1 MTFLRHL
8 RDIVTARSPYSA
20 QKMNLSARRS
30 LLVFSI
36 CAAWA
41 FISWAPIYKYL
52 TYGKATAA
60 MLLGILFIA
69 LGMHWLDRLNQQQ
82 RQVSAGWFVLLFLIL
97 TAAFAV
103 LYPISLKH
111 TLNVGSDREDALRI
125 ELNAIRHH
133 QYPYDAHTFLGNSP
147 TPLPGA
153 MLLTA
158 PFFALGHIAWQ
169 NFLWFALFF
178 VFTIRFFRHRTTAL
192 FFLAVFLLLAPANL
206 SDFTSGGDYLT
217 NFFYLAIAVALFIR
231 SLDRAFYACIP
242 AALFLGV
249 TLSSRIIYAVILI
262 PLLALT
268 LQRISRS
275 RTIALFVIVL
285 IAAAAVTLPIFA
297 PHALT
302 HLLQQLGQNATKLRY
317 IPTALH
323 PRWTLPLLAVIVAC
337 TTFFV
342 HMNFPRLFL
351 TFSITSFV
359 MLAPFVVTFALHSEK
374 LRYNFSYLS
383 ICTLSF
389 SLWALSRYERI
400 SVRTPRCIHQDS

>member
-1 MTFLRHL
+1 MNPSDRRFLL
-8 RDIVTARSPYSA
+8 I
-20 QKMNLSARRS
+20 
-30 LLVFSI
+30 FSV
-36 CAAWA
+36 CAAWTL
-41 FISWAPIYKYL
+41 ISLAPIYKYL
-52 TYGKATAA
+52 THGKATAA
-60 MLLGILFIA
+60 VLLGILFIS
-69 LGMHWLDRLNQQQ
+69 LGMHWLDRLNRQQ
-82 RQVSAGWFVLLFLIL
+82 RQISAGWLLFLFLIL
-97 TAAFAV
+97 TAAFAA

-111 TLNVGSDREDALRI
+111 TLNTGSDREDALRI
-125 ELNAIRHH
+125 ELNAVHHH
-133 QYPYDAHTFLGNSP
+133 QYPYDARTFLGNPP

-169 NFLWFALFF
+169 NFLWLALFF
-178 VFTIRFFRHRTTAL
+178 VFTIRFFRHRATAL

-206 SDFTSGGDYLT
+206 SDFTSGGDYLA

-231 SLDRAFYACIP
+231 SLNRAFYACIP

-249 TLSSRIIYAVILI
+249 TLSSRIIYAIILI

-268 LQRISRS
+268 LQRTSRS

-285 IAAAAVTLPIFA
+285 IAATAVTLPVFA
-297 PHALT
+297 PHAFT
-302 HLLQQLGQNATKLRY
+302 HLVQQLDQNARKLRY

-342 HMNFPRLFL
+342 RMDLPRLFL
-351 TFSITSFV
+351 TFSVTSFV
-359 MLAPFVVTFALHSEK
+359 MLAPFVVTFALHSER

-383 ICTLSF
+383 VCTLSF
-389 SLWALSRYERI
+389 SLWALSQYERI
-400 SVRTPRCIHQDS
+400 AKQATSASDGRWMNVSREQESVLVIE